1 MTRIRIDTRHAYDVA
16 RRMHAAS
23 YQVYEL
29 GHRLEQAVWQLY
41 ATGFEG
47 HSRVRLE
54 CDLSSAGRRAQD
66 IAHELGTLASRL
78 NHIAEAFER
87 ADNHAAAELAR
98 IPWNLLE
105 IAPSG
110 QQMLQATRGLFNQL
124 DTLLGYMTAG
134 RTDMQKFLDLLGI
147 RRYGSSAPLLKLGVL
162 DQRFK
167 ISKIIGKLGVGVG
180 IFSDILTADH
190 VDERTVSVAVI
201 RNVGE
206 YAVGGAVPVV
216 GIVLAG
222 NALIQLGGAGIVLA
236 SKGATSQW
244 ATSKAMATD
253 LDISTERVAEA
264 FERIDLGRITK
275 DISELVY
282 DVALKPKFDA
292 VRAVWQDPGIKNVDR
307 LFRILGSTPIYTPDE
322 VMQMSQT
329 VLEDIKQLGGDTFDF
344 VKGVPDLGFTLLDHS
359 VAMGTAL
366 VSKTISLV
374 PVPDDWKGAVNESCE
389 QIIDHVVSHPVTVD
403 GLWRD
408 FTITPPP
415 APSVL
420 PQFGYPAGAS
430 WANSMQ
436 FAPVVATP

>member
-1 MTRIRIDTRHAYDVA
+1 MTRIRIETGHAYDVA

-29 GHRLEQAVWQLY
+29 GHRLERAVWQLY

-54 CDLSSAGRRAQD
+54 CDLSAVGRRAQA

-105 IAPSG
+105 IGPSG
-110 QQMLQATRGLFNQL
+110 RQVLQAARGLFNQL

-167 ISKIIGKLGVGVG
+167 ISKTIGKLGVGVG

-190 VDERTVSVAVI
+190 IDERSVSVAVI

-206 YAVGGAVPVV
+206 YAVGGAVPAV

-222 NALIQLGGAGIVLA
+222 NALIQLVGAGIVLA

-253 LDISTERVAEA
+253 LDISTERVADA
-264 FERIDLGRITK
+264 FERVDLGHITK
-275 DISELVY
+275 DISDLVY
-282 DVALKPKFDA
+282 DVTLKPKFDA
-292 VRAVWQDPGIKNVDR
+292 VKTVWQEPNIKNVGR
-307 LFRILGSTPIYTPDE
+307 LFRTLGPTPIYTPDE
-322 VMQMSQT
+322 ARQMSQT
-329 VLEDIKQLGGDTFDF
+329 VLEDFKQLGEDTFDF
-344 VKGVPDLGFTLLDHS
+344 IEGVPDLGFTVLGHS
-359 VAMGTAL
+359 AAMGTAL
-366 VSKTISLV
+366 FSKTTSLL

-389 QIIDHVVSHPVTVD
+389 RIIDHVVSHPVTVD

-408 FTITPPP
+408 FTIIPPP
-415 APSVL
+415 APSAR
-420 PQFGYPAGAS
+420 PQFGYPASAS